1 MGVVLGKAADAE
13 QAVESPVK
21 LVAVNQA
28 QFSHPHGEI
37 AVAVYV
43 ALVDEDAA
51 GAVHRLNR
59 VRFVVNRREIHVVA
73 VMIPVTGLFPQ
84 VAAQDCRRADFV
96 IFRFVMQFIPEFEQR
111 LAENHAFCVEERE
124 ARAFFV
130 EAEQVELLAQFT
142 MVALFRFSQHVQIC
156 VQVVFLFKSRAVNTL
171 EHLIVFIAAPVRAG
185 NGQQLEGFDPARRF
199 AVRSCAQIDEIAL
212 AV

>member
-1 MGVVLGKAADAE
+1 MD
-13 QAVESPVK
+13 
-21 LVAVNQA
+21 
-28 QFSHPHGEI
+28 
-37 AVAVYV
+37 V
-43 ALVDEDAA
+43 ALIYEDTA

-59 VRFVVNRREIHVVA
+59 VRFVVDSREVHIIA

-84 VAAQDCRRADFV
+84 VAAQDRRRADFV
-96 IFRFVMQFIPEFEQR
+96 VFRFIVQFIPEFEQR

-142 MVALFRFSQHVQIC
+142 MVTLFRFSQHVQIC
-156 VQVVFLFKSRAVNTL
+156 IQVVFLFESRAVNTL
-171 EHLIVFIAAPVRAG
+171 KHLIMFIAAPVRTG
-185 NGQQLEGFDPARRF
+185 HRQQLKSFDPARRF
-199 AVRSCAQIDEIAL
+199 AVRSCAQIDEISL